1 MCKYFIYKKELLEE
15 KMKKLKLG
23 VDGIMEKAQQNVL
36 NIMGPFSRVWLASEG
51 AIASEENQQEIILEE
66 MVQCIEQAIM
76 LVGQNINALTYHH
89 QVLALLAVMSDRGK
103 TKSIIKEQKGLLEKV
118 DSILFGSSFRKHVVE
133 TTRAK
138 KESEERQ

>member
-1 MCKYFIYKKELLEE
+1 
-15 KMKKLKLG
+15 
-23 VDGIMEKAQQNVL
+23 
-36 NIMGPFSRVWLASEG
+36 MGPFSRVWLASEG

-138 KESEERQ
+138 KESEEM